1 MKAPHNKKKRYCSR
15 SRRRRKN
22 YNYRNNTVFGDSA
35 VPSLHDVTLK
45 MHKVIDHADNAML
58 SFKPI
63 NYNRIHKRWR
73 NKKYKLVSGGQ
84 VETEDQTNAQVKQL
98 TGDSEL
104 SVELVDEAANKDVA
118 ASSSSVE
125 SKGDYE
131 CLDSK
136 AQRTFSG
143 RLKNNDTIVITENTE
158 GTYDAFIQHL
168 AALGDDAATANAK
181 DVVVQVSAKAPP
193 AVPLAVPPP
202 VVKDNVLA
210 GNQVLPV
217 TAPAASVKTSGANS
231 VDAAAAVAGVAGAAA
246 AAALFTD
253 DHSPAIIRPTLS
265 EFKITPDTVTMGAK
279 PPTVTKPDSE
289 SNGAIEYSS
298 NNSDVATINSETGE
312 ITLVNAGTV
321 TFTAKQAANNNYAA
335 AKKESNELTVNPAAP
350 SEKEP
355 QLDWT
360 GLKARWVQVH
370 STPMA
375 AYEKE
380 LTEDAGDPGKPLKVI
395 RQAIFDWLKINDPLD
410 TAFNF
415 IDAQNKA
422 NSENNELY
430 TALND
435 WIAKW
440 NEYGGKIRTI
450 TSIKGGESPKGPP
463 VEIINTGTGTGTVH
477 NVTKVTFA
485 PGYDL
490 AENEKKAYGLDDNQ
504 YGNFYAGFDA
514 TDTNAQRY
522 EKGNFKDMIGT
533 LAKGGNAAIFGYGY
547 SGSGKTYTLT
557 NYEPGNSDANGIAIN
572 LLGELIKSQKFN
584 IELTISE
591 LYCSDFT
598 ITSQHAVLFKETD
611 KKLEEYD
618 ISESSNKKIKII
630 GSINDFIAAINK
642 VKTDRIA
649 NHHIKYTLNNPESS
663 RGHLFYKF
671 TITSV
676 SAVPA
681 TTATLTI
688 VDMGGRENPVELSD
702 SSYMII
708 KGSPL
713 GQIVDRTS
721 NNEAVYYGRSA
732 GGVYQPMPDKHV
744 SIDAVCSNV
753 RHITGEHHTA
763 EDWQNKCHS
772 IIASSFGGLFFD
784 NNKYHAF
791 DDGYSYDKLPLRD
804 PEMVKD
810 KKDKAIISDK
820 IKLFLDACKEG
831 LYINETINHLVAY
844 INFLSNISKIKNIPK
859 NIAIANVQGKGT
871 LITLEK
877 NRDAVG
883 SATDYRY
890 HPERYII
897 NPLGFIKNKAAGK
910 LQTLINDNAIY
921 YDKKNDKNSTDTVG
935 ILTQLWDIKNPD
947 EEVPA
952 IICFIACVRN
962 DNSLTKHEIATKAT
976 LDFAMSVSASN
987 APPPTTDDVRPG
999 TSQKEVFEGPA
1010 KPLQPKSIAEKIL
1023 PYVGNSSQLKKLV
1036 NPIVNKFKIDK
1047 TTKAKQGDGNAFLT
1061 FLRKE
1066 IITKISEKD
1075 SAIVNELE
1083 EPILLQVLQYLI
1095 SRQNELN
1102 FLPQF
1107 KYEGRSV
1114 SLDNVAQYKGA
1125 NNKLIKAAKDLGKA
1139 GGAGSGAKTRRRE
1152 SRREKKNRRTRRRN
1166 RV

>member
-15 SRRRRKN
+15 SRRRKN

-84 VETEDQTNAQVKQL
+84 VEVETEDQTNAQVKQL
-98 TGDSEL
+98 TDDSEL
-104 SVELVDEAANKDVA
+104 SVELVDEAGAANKDVA
-118 ASSSSVE
+118 ASSSSAK

-168 AALGDDAATANAK
+168 AALGDATATANAK
-181 DVVVQVSAKAPP
+181 GDVPVSPP
-193 AVPLAVPPP
+193 AEPEPAEQLAV
-202 VVKDNVLA
+202 VLA
-210 GNQVLPV
+210 GNQKPPV
-217 TAPAASVKTSGANS
+217 TPPPVASVKTSGANS

-265 EFKITPDTVTMGAK
+265 DFIIKPDTVTMGAK
-279 PPTVTKPDSE
+279 PPTFTLVTSVSTGK
-289 SNGAIEYSS
+289 IKYTS
-298 NNSDVATINSETGE
+298 NNSDVAKIDSETGE
-312 ITLVNAGTV
+312 ITLKGAGTV
-321 TFTAKQAANNNYAA
+321 TFTANQAANNNYAA
-335 AKKESNELTVNPAAP
+335 AKKESNKLTVTAKAETGE
-350 SEKEP
+350 S
-355 QLDWT
+355 LDWT
-360 GLKARWVQVH
+360 GLKARWVQVD
-370 STPMA
+370 STPSL
-375 AYEKE
+375 AYKNELEK
-380 LTEDAGDPGKPLKVI
+380 DAGDPGKPLNVK
-395 RQAIFDWLKINDPLD
+395 RQYIFDRLKINDPSYTTFDL
-410 TAFNF
+410 
-415 IDAQNKA
+415 IDAHSKNI
-422 NSENNELY
+422 ELY

-450 TSIKGGESPKGPP
+450 TSIKGGELPKGLP

-485 PGYDL
+485 PGYDI
-490 AENEKKAYGLDDNQ
+490 ADNEKQAYGLTNHQ

-557 NYEPGNSDANGIAIN
+557 NYESGNPTANGIAIN
-572 LLGELIKSQKFN
+572 LLDELIKLQKFT
-584 IELTISE
+584 IDLTISE

-598 ITSQHAVLFKETD
+598 INSQHAVLFKAGD
-611 KKLEEYD
+611 KELEDYD
-618 ISESSNKKIKII
+618 IGELPNKKIKTI
-630 GSINDFIAAINK
+630 GSIDHFIAAINK

-671 TITSV
+671 TITSIPAT
-676 SAVPA
+676 AVPE

-708 KGSPL
+708 KGSHL

-721 NNEAVYYGRSA
+721 NNEAVYYGKST
-732 GGVYQPMPDKHV
+732 GSVYPPMPDRHV
-744 SIDAVCSNV
+744 TIDSTCSNV

-791 DDGYSYDKLPLRD
+791 DDGYSYDRLPLRETKMIPD
-804 PEMVKD
+804 KD
-810 KKDKAIISDK
+810 KQMISDK

-883 SATDYRY
+883 SATEYRY

-910 LQTLINDNAIY
+910 LQTLINDDAIY

-935 ILTQLWDIKNPD
+935 ILTQLWNIKNPD
-947 EEVPA
+947 EDVPA

-962 DNSLTKHEIATKAT
+962 DNSLKKHEIATKAT

-1010 KPLQPKSIAEKIL
+1010 KPLHPKSIAEKIL

-1036 NPIVNKFKIDK
+1036 NPIVNKYKTDK
-1047 TTKAKQGDGNAFLT
+1047 TTKANQGDGNAFLT
-1061 FLRKE
+1061 FLQEE
-1066 IITKISEKD
+1066 IVAKISEKD
-1075 SAIVNELE
+1075 GTFVNELKN
-1083 EPILLQVLQYLI
+1083 PILLQVLQYLI
-1095 SRQNELN
+1095 SRQNESN
-1102 FLPQF
+1102 FLPNF
-1107 KYEGRSV
+1107 KYQNRHV
-1114 SLDNVAQYKGA
+1114 SLNNVAQYNA
-1125 NNKLIKAAKDLGKA
+1125 NNKSLIKDATNLGKA
-1139 GGAGSGAKTRRRE
+1139 GGAGSGAKTRKRE